1 MVQNTSEQSHRIIV
15 QLPDDERLYELQ
27 SISGKPLGV
36 IVKSAE
42 TWVQPQNLFL
52 KVLEGIFKRESVLE
66 GDAALVSVCVREWSD
81 DDSDMDDE
89 GGTNM
94 VLAVNS
100 QMVSWLS
107 SAALGPAPTPSEET
121 EKTTCRPSVDEMIRK
136 KKENQERRL
145 STSTS
150 EVEVSAC
157 YEGREQSEMRDRS
170 EPPNHCEDDGLA
182 FAERQELQNEKEEY
196 MANRSKIDG
205 MAALFQ
211 GIADFTES
219 VGLSTEDLVECFERA
234 GGSGKVPSLAAVSGD
249 EVAHKFLQ
257 SREGG
262 CSQQ

>member
-1 MVQNTSEQSHRIIV
+1 
-15 QLPDDERLYELQ
+15 
-27 SISGKPLGV
+27 
-36 IVKSAE
+36 
-42 TWVQPQNLFL
+42 
-52 KVLEGIFKRESVLE
+52 
-66 GDAALVSVCVREWSD
+66 
-81 DDSDMDDE
+81 MDDE
-89 GGTNM
+89 CGTDM

-100 QMVSWLS
+100 QIVMWLS
-107 SAALGPAPTPSEET
+107 SAALGTTPTPSEET
-121 EKTTCRPSVDEMIRK
+121 EKATCRPSVDEMIRK

-150 EVEVSAC
+150 EVEIGTG

-170 EPPNHCEDDGLA
+170 EPPSQGPCEDDGLA

-196 MANRSKIDG
+196 MANRTKIDG

-219 VGLSTEDLVECFERA
+219 VGLTTEDLVECFERA
-234 GGSGKVPSLAAVSGD
+234 GGSGKAPSLAAVSGD